1 MTQDEIR
8 ELREIVGRYSEI
20 DNELNSIQEKMKEF
34 KARHDTLSEELSQ
47 LAEREKTFIDGIKKN
62 YGKVDLNEFL
72 QYIIDNKDEKSV

>member
-34 KARHDTLSEELSQ
+34 KARHDVLSEELSQ
-47 LAEREKTFIDGIKKN
+47 LAGREKTFIDGIKKN

-72 QYIIDNKDEKSV
+72 KYIIDDKNEKSV

>member
-1 MTQDEIR
+1 MTQNEIN

-20 DNELNSIQEKMKEF
+20 DCELNAIQEKMREF
-34 KARHDTLSEELSQ
+34 KMRHDTLSAELSQ

-72 QYIIDNKDEKSV
+72 KYITKNESI